1 MCSWPYRGHVRGA
14 ANRPGVILKSRHR
27 DYTSTSC
34 QTGSESAHS
43 KMKAAECDN
52 RAAFDG
58 HALTGSIGSDE
69 LEDTHS
75 PMLRPKKTHPN
86 WLTCQAG
93 RAPIMSQAT
102 LAFKSQ
108 PASCSASFSAGSQ
121 SQVVAGITFSEAPV
135 QQQQS
140 RLVRCV
146 N

>member
-1 MCSWPYRGHVRGA
+1 MRGA

-34 QTGSESAHS
+34 QIGSESAHS

-75 PMLRPKKTHPN
+75 PVLRPKKT
-86 WLTCQAG
+86 
-93 RAPIMSQAT
+93 SK
-102 LAFKSQ
+102 LADLSG
-108 PASCSASFSAGSQ
+108 SARSYREPSNFS
-121 SQVVAGITFSEAPV
+121 
-135 QQQQS
+135 
-140 RLVRCV
+140 L
-146 N
+146 